1 MKRIVKRIFST
12 AIFVLATNGAALAG
26 STTDG
31 AGALSLAALA
41 GKHSPS
47 VKPAGKAALAKL
59 ADGHAKIAFPK
70 GKTIDVVVDA
80 VSCRS
85 SNVDITQHACELTFG
100 EKKVRVAG
108 RLAHEIFA
116 TLLEAGVPPDG
127 AAGTIYAAVSAL
139 DCTVDPEE
147 IAQKAGGG
155 AQCKYEPPK

>member
-1 MKRIVKRIFST
+1 MKRFFST
-12 AIFVLATNGAALAG
+12 AIFFLAANGAALAAA
-26 STTDG
+26 TTDG
-31 AGALSLAALA
+31 SGALSLAALA
-41 GKHSPS
+41 SKYSPT
-47 VKPAGKAALAKL
+47 VKPAAKAALAKL

-80 VSCRS
+80 VSCRA

-100 EKKVRVAG
+100 EKKVQVAG

-116 TLLEAGVPPDG
+116 TLLEVGVPPDG

-139 DCTVDPEE
+139 DCTVDPDE
-147 IAQKAGGG
+147 ITQKAGGG